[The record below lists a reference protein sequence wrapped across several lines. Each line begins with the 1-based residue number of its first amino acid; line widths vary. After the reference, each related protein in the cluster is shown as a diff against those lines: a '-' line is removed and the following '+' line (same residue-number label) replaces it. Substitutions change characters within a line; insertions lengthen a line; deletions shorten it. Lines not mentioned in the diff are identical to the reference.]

1 MHKTDLPQY
10 AIDGAIRRRGK
21 LHQFEEIEPA
31 KSVLVVID
39 MQNAFLKE
47 GSPAEVPVARE
58 IVPNI
63 NKLAKAF
70 RASGGRV
77 AWVQMTQSKDS
88 LVDWSVFYN
97 GVNNP
102 ERADRMIGVLSEGSE
117 GHALWPELNVLEE
130 DLIVLKD
137 RYSAF
142 LPGASD
148 LAEILEINGIDTVVI
163 TGTLTNVCSE
173 SSARDAMMR
182 NFKTIMVSDA
192 NAAPTDEEHIA
203 SLAGL
208 FQVFSD
214 VYATAEMVAMLE
226 NNTQTDIVAAE

>member
-21 LHQFEEIEPA
+21 LHQFEKISPP
-31 KSVLVVID
+31 KSALVVID
-39 MQNAFLKE
+39 MQNAFMQE

-63 NKLAKAF
+63 NKLAKSF
-70 RASGGRV
+70 RANGSSV
-77 AWVQMTQSKDS
+77 AWVQMTQTKDN

-102 ERADRMIGVLSEGSE
+102 ERAERMIGVLSEGSE
-117 GHALWPELNVLEE
+117 GHALWPELDVNSE
-130 DLIVLKD
+130 DIIVQKN

-142 LPGASD
+142 LPGSSD
-148 LAEILEINGIDTVVI
+148 LPEILEFNGIDTVII
-163 TGTLTNVCSE
+163 TGTLTNVCTE

-182 NFKTIMVSDA
+182 NFKTIVVSDA

-203 SLAGL
+203 SLASL

-214 VYATAEMVAMLE
+214 VYATNELIE
-226 NNTQTDIVAAE
+226 IIEKG

>member
-31 KSVLVVID
+31 KSALVVID
-39 MQNAFLKE
+39 MQNAFMQE

-63 NKLAKAF
+63 NQLAAAF
-70 RASGGRV
+70 RRAGGTV
-77 AWVQMTQSKDS
+77 AWVQMTQTEDS
-88 LVDWSVFYN
+88 LVDWSVFYT

-102 ERADRMIGVLSEGSE
+102 ERAGRMIGALSEGSE
-117 GHALWPELNVLEE
+117 GHALWPELDVQGE
-130 DLIVLKD
+130 DLVVLKD

-142 LPGASD
+142 MPGASD
-148 LAEILEINGIDTVVI
+148 LAEILEVRDIDTVVI

-182 NFKTIMVSDA
+182 NFKTIVVSDA
-192 NAAPTDEEHIA
+192 NAAPTDEEHTA
-203 SLAGL
+203 ALAAL

-214 VYATAEMVAMLE
+214 VYATDELITMVE
-226 NNTQTDIVAAE
+226 NSQQGNTAAAE

>member
-21 LHQFEEIEPA
+21 LHQFEEIEPS
-31 KSVLVVID
+31 KSALIVID
-39 MQNAFLKE
+39 MQNAFLQV

-63 NKLAKAF
+63 NELATAF
-70 RASGGRV
+70 RKNGGTV
-77 AWVQMTQSKDS
+77 AWVQMTQTEDS
-88 LVDWSVFYN
+88 LIDWSVFYN

-102 ERADRMIGVLSEGSE
+102 DRASRMIGVLSEGSE
-117 GHALWPELNVLEE
+117 GHAIWPELDVGDE
-130 DLIVLKD
+130 DLVVQKD

-148 LAEILEINGIDTVVI
+148 LAEVLEHRGIDTVVI

-182 NFKTIMVSDA
+182 NFKTMMISDA

-203 SLAGL
+203 SLAAIL
-208 FQVFSD
+208 QVFGDIYSMQ
-214 VYATAEMVAMLE
+214 EIIQLLE
-226 NNTQTDIVAAE
+226 NGHKSETVAAE

>member
-1 MHKTDLPQY
+1 MHKTELPQY
-10 AIDGAIRRRGK
+10 AIDGALRRRGK
-21 LHQFEEIEPA
+21 LHQFEEIEPG
-31 KSVLVVID
+31 KSALVVID
-39 MQNAFLKE
+39 MQNAFLQK

-63 NKLAKAF
+63 NKLAASF
-70 RASGGRV
+70 RANGGTV
-77 AWVQMTQSKDS
+77 VWVQMTQTEDS
-88 LVDWSVFYN
+88 LVDWSVFYS

-102 ERADRMIGVLSEGSE
+102 ERAGRMVGVLAEGSE
-117 GHALWPELNVLEE
+117 GHAIWPELDVAEE

-148 LAEILEINGIDTVVI
+148 LAEVLEVKGIDTVVI

-173 SSARDAMMR
+173 SSARDAMML
-182 NFKTIMVSDA
+182 NFKTFIISDA

-203 SLAGL
+203 SLAAL

-214 VYATAEMVAMLE
+214 VYATDELIEMVE
-226 NNTQTDIVAAE
+226 KHQQSGTVAAE

>member
-10 AIDGAIRRRGK
+10 AIDGALRRRGK
-21 LHQFEEIEPA
+21 LHQFEEIEPT
-31 KSVLVVID
+31 KSALVVID
-39 MQNAFLKE
+39 MQNAFLQI

-63 NKLAKAF
+63 NQLAAAF
-70 RASGGRV
+70 RSAGGTV
-77 AWVQMTQSKDS
+77 AWVQMTQKEDS

-102 ERADRMIGVLSEGSE
+102 ERAGRMIDVLSEGSE
-117 GHALWPELNVLEE
+117 GHAIWPELEVLEE

-148 LAEILEINGIDTVVI
+148 LAEILQVRDIDTVVI

-173 SSARDAMMR
+173 SSARDAMML
-182 NFKTIMVSDA
+182 NFKTIVVSDA

-203 SLAGL
+203 ALAAL

-214 VYATAEMVAMLE
+214 VYATDELIEMIE
-226 NNTQTDIVAAE
+226 KTQQSGMVAAE

>member
-21 LHQFEEIEPA
+21 LHQFEKISPS
-31 KSVLVVID
+31 KSALVVID
-39 MQNAFLKE
+39 MQNAFMQE

-63 NKLAKAF
+63 NKLAKSF
-70 RASGGRV
+70 RANGSSV
-77 AWVQMTQSKDS
+77 AWVQMTQTKDN

-102 ERADRMIGVLSEGSE
+102 ERAERMIGVLSEGSE
-117 GHALWPELNVLEE
+117 GHALWPELDVNSE
-130 DLIVLKD
+130 DIIVQKN

-142 LPGASD
+142 LPGSSD
-148 LAEILEINGIDTVVI
+148 LPEILEFNGIDTVII
-163 TGTLTNVCSE
+163 TGTLTNVCTE

-182 NFKTIMVSDA
+182 NFKTIVVSDA

-203 SLAGL
+203 SLASL

-214 VYATAEMVAMLE
+214 VYATNELIEMIE
-226 NNTQTDIVAAE
+226 KS

>member
-21 LHQFEEIEPA
+21 LHLFEEIEPT

-39 MQNAFLKE
+39 MQNAFLQE

-63 NKLAKAF
+63 NTLAAAF
-70 RASGGRV
+70 RSSGGRV
-77 AWVQMTQSKDS
+77 AWVQMTQSEDS
-88 LVDWSVFYN
+88 LVDWSVFYT

-102 ERADRMIGVLSEGSE
+102 DRAGRMIGVLSEGSD
-117 GHALWPELNVLEE
+117 GHTLWPELEVQDD

-148 LAEILEINGIDTVVI
+148 LAEILEHHGLDTVVI

-182 NFKTIMVSDA
+182 NFKTIMISDA

-203 SLAGL
+203 SLASIL
-208 FQVFSD
+208 QVFGD
-214 VYATAEMVAMLE
+214 VYDTQEMVALLE
-226 NNTQTDIVAAE
+226 SGAENKTVAAE